1 MTIDPQGQLSRRE
14 VFDLVQQLSAERW
27 TGRLLLERNGVRVG
41 ITIDAGRLVFASSS
55 DPDLRLGPRLL
66 RRGAVTLRQLEDA
79 GNAMAGSGK
88 RIGTILVERGIL
100 QPKELARGVMD
111 QVREIVE
118 HALVWNDGSYRLEPG
133 PPPGEAIT
141 LNMSTP
147 QLVLDAVA
155 RVEAWSRIS
164 RGCGGL
170 DTLYEPVAGS
180 ESVFNQLT
188 LDIDQ
193 ASLLRSVKGRRTVE
207 SLCGGSALNHFEVCR
222 NLWAFRLTGLVR
234 RVEHAV
240 PLDEDGLE
248 FVLPQDGTP

>member
-1 MTIDPQGQLSRRE
+1 MTIDPQGQLSQHE
-14 VFDLVQQLSAERW
+14 VFELVQQLSAERW
-27 TGRLLLERNGVRVG
+27 TGRLLLERDGVNVG
-41 ITIDAGRLVFASSS
+41 ITVDEGRLVFASSS

-79 GNAMAGSGK
+79 GSAMGGGK
-88 RIGTILVERGIL
+88 RIGTILVEMGML

-118 HALVWNDGSYRLEPG
+118 HALVWNEGSYRLEPG

-147 QLVLDAVA
+147 QLVLDAVS
-155 RVEAWSRIS
+155 RVEAWSRIG

-170 DTLYEPVAGS
+170 DTLYEPVPGS
-180 ESVFNQLT
+180 EPVFRQLT

-207 SLCGGSALNHFEVCR
+207 SLCGDSVLNHFEVCR
-222 NLWAFRLTGLVR
+222 NLWAFRLVGLVR

-248 FVLPQDGTP
+248 FVLPPDGMP